1 MVKKNTVRLI
11 KKYPN
16 RRLYDTH
23 ASSYVTLTDIKTLVL
38 ECKKFAVIDAKSKE
52 DITRTILLQ
61 IILEEESG
69 GIPMFTE
76 LALAQIIRLYGNTMQ
91 GFMGSFLEK
100 NVQIFS
106 EAQEKFQNNSE
117 KIFKNG
123 FSSKDN
129 KPEYFSNST
138 KNFQTFFGD
147 YMENSKKI
155 FENVEKQMQANSD
168 TFFGHLKSSKSSPTG
183 REK

>member
-1 MVKKNTVRLI
+1 MNKKTQRLI

-23 ASSYVTLTDIKTLVL
+23 TSSYVTLADIKALVL
-38 ECKKFAVIDAKSKE
+38 ECENFTVVDAKTND

-76 LALAQIIRLYGNTMQ
+76 PVLAQIIRLYGNAMQ
-91 GFMGSFLEK
+91 SFMGSFLEK

-106 EAQEKFQNNSE
+106 EAQEKFKDNSKTFLIMGLLQMKRFQNFFPLIHSLS
-117 KIFKNG
+117 KIFLVTTWRNLE
-123 FSSKDN
+123 N
-129 KPEYFSNST
+129 I
-138 KNFQTFFGD
+138 FQ
-147 YMENSKKI
+147 I
-155 FENVEKQMQANSD
+155 
-168 TFFGHLKSSKSSPTG
+168 
-183 REK
+183 

>member
-100 NVQIFS
+100 N
-106 EAQEKFQNNSE
+106 
-117 KIFKNG
+117 
-123 FSSKDN
+123 
-129 KPEYFSNST
+129 
-138 KNFQTFFGD
+138 
-147 YMENSKKI
+147 
-155 FENVEKQMQANSD
+155 
-168 TFFGHLKSSKSSPTG
+168 
-183 REK
+183 